1 MILKHL
7 LIMISPYD
15 LEPAELKTIASQ
27 SIFEIKDVIVQLLL
41 SVFPIPRTKLL
52 FVLFVLNSNASRK
65 LVLIESGST

>member
-15 LEPAELKTIASQ
+15 LEPAELKPIASQ

-41 SVFPIPRTKLL
+41 PVFPIPRPKLL